1 MKSLKA
7 RLTVAIAGLVAVCVI
22 ILTLGSYIRL
32 KTQIEGDLNNE
43 VRGVAAGYNAILS
56 NWIQVNTS
64 MVESLSI
71 ALGNGA
77 DLETSLKMISKGGNF
92 LSTYLGTP
100 DKTFTNFPA
109 NPPPAG
115 YDPTVRPWY
124 KAAMEAKT
132 DRDFRLHGRQS
143 TGTDDFFCC
152 AGEGW

>member
-71 ALGNGA
+71 AL
-77 DLETSLKMISKGGNF
+77 EI
-92 LSTYLGTP
+92 
-100 DKTFTNFPA
+100 
-109 NPPPAG
+109 
-115 YDPTVRPWY
+115 
-124 KAAMEAKT
+124 
-132 DRDFRLHGRQS
+132 GR
-143 TGTDDFFCC
+143 
-152 AGEGW
+152 AHV